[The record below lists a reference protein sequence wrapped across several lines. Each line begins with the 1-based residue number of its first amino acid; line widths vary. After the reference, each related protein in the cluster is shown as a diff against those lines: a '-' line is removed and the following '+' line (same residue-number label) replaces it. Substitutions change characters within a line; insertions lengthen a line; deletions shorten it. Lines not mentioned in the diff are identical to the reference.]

1 MIEPILTAISAIIT
15 LVTTIL
21 GVFEEKKAIEKT
33 EKSINNQDQKFNNI
47 TTQGDNSAININ
59 ATQIQQSVVVKN
71 HKEYKIKDEKFKE
84 NLTRLK
90 GYNKFFL
97 IVFPVVMFVL
107 TYFKKIESIDYA
119 IRISIIVVCSYS
131 ISLYL
136 RYVYQ
141 RYIRKIKNRG
151 HEEDVLSKIIRG
163 IEFFLFPLIIFM
175 ISVINVG
182 GSILQSSTETNNSD
196 SIYILIILYLISA
209 YVESLIFQFVIGN
222 NIWKISFFIRRMFVV
237 VLLLFFSF
245 LMLLQLLIQVL

>member
-21 GVFEEKKAIEKT
+21 GIFEEKKVIEKT

-47 TTQGDNSAININ
+47 TTHGDGSAININ
-59 ATQIQQSVVVKN
+59 ATQVQQSVVVKN
-71 HKEYKIKDEKFKE
+71 HQEYKIKDEKFKE

-97 IVFPVVMFVL
+97 IMFPVVMFVL
-107 TYFKKIESIDYA
+107 AYLKKIESIDYA

-141 RYIRKIKNRG
+141 RYVRKIKNKG

-163 IEFFLFPLIIFM
+163 IEFFLFPLVIFV
-175 ISVINVG
+175 ISVINIG
-182 GSILQSSTETNNSD
+182 GSILQSSTERSNLD
-196 SIYILIILYLISA
+196 SIYIFIILYLISA

-222 NIWKISFFIRRMFVV
+222 NIWKISFFIRRMLVV

-245 LMLLQLLIQVL
+245 LFVLQLIIHIL

>member
-1 MIEPILTAISAIIT
+1 MIEPILTAISTIIT
-15 LVTTIL
+15 LVTTVL
-21 GVFEEKKAIEKT
+21 GIFKEKKAIEKT

-59 ATQIQQSVVVKN
+59 ATQIQQSVVVRN
-71 HKEYKIKDEKFKE
+71 HQEYKIKDEKFKE

-97 IVFPVVMFVL
+97 IVLPVLMFVL
-107 TYFKKIESIDYA
+107 TYFKKIGSIDYA
-119 IRISIIVVCSYS
+119 IRISVIVVCSYS

-141 RYIRKIKNRG
+141 RYIRKIRNRG
-151 HEEDVLSKIIRG
+151 REEDVLSKIIRG
-163 IEFFLFPLIIFM
+163 IEFSLFPLIIFV

-182 GSILQSSTETNNSD
+182 GSILESSTETNNSD

-222 NIWKISFFIRRMFVV
+222 NIWKISSFIRRLLVV
-237 VLLLFFSF
+237 VLLSFFSF
-245 LMLLQLLIQVL
+245 LFLLQLIIQIL

>member
-21 GVFEEKKAIEKT
+21 GIFEEKKSIEKK
-33 EKSINNQDQKFNNI
+33 EKSINDQDQNFNNI
-47 TTQGDNSAININ
+47 TTQGNNSAININ

-71 HKEYKIKDEKFKE
+71 HQEYKIKDEKFKE

-97 IVFPVVMFVL
+97 IMFPVVMFVL
-107 TYFKKIESIDYA
+107 AYFKKIESINYA

-141 RYIRKIKNRG
+141 RYVRKIKNRG
-151 HEEDVLSKIIRG
+151 HEEDILSKIIRG
-163 IEFFLFPLIIFM
+163 VEFFLFPLVIFL
-175 ISVINVG
+175 ISVINIG
-182 GSILQSSTETNNSD
+182 GSILQSSAKTSNLD
-196 SIYILIILYLISA
+196 SIYIFIVVYLISA
-209 YVESLIFQFVIGN
+209 YVESLIFQFVVGN
-222 NIWKISFFIRRMFVV
+222 NIWKISFFIKRMLVV
-237 VLLLFFSF
+237 VLLLFF
-245 LMLLQLLIQVL
+245 LMLLQLLIQDL

>member
-1 MIEPILTAISAIIT
+1 LIESVLTVISAIIT

-21 GVFEEKKAIEKT
+21 GIFEEKKAIENT

-59 ATQIQQSVVVKN
+59 ATQIQQSVVVNK
-71 HKEYKIKDEKFKE
+71 HQEYKIKDEKFKE

-97 IVFPVVMFVL
+97 IVLPVVMFVL
-107 TYFKKIESIDYA
+107 TYFKRTESYDYA

-131 ISLYL
+131 VSLYL

-141 RYIRKIKNRG
+141 RYVRKIKNRG
-151 HEEDVLSKIIRG
+151 HEEDVLSKIIRA
-163 IEFFLFPLIIFM
+163 IEFFLFPLVICV
-175 ISVINVG
+175 ISVINIG
-182 GSILQSSTETNNSD
+182 GSILQSSTEINNLD
-196 SIYILIILYLISA
+196 SIYIFIILYLISA

-222 NIWKISFFIRRMFVV
+222 NIWKISFFIRRMLVV

-245 LMLLQLLIQVL
+245 LFLLQLLIQVL